1 MLRKYFIVALFGL
14 FMISGAAF
22 AGAPTEAQEQAIA
35 AEMAKMANEP
45 PLTQADIDTFMKM
58 LPKVEEVGNDPE
70 AIFKL
75 YQDNGVSPQRF
86 AMIGTKMTVGMM
98 MAQGVTREQVAASGQ
113 FLDFMIPSDDEIA
126 IVKNNMEAILKAM
139 GQ

>member
-1 MLRKYFIVALFGL
+1 MLKKCFIVAVFGL
-14 FMISGAAF
+14 FMTYGAAF
-22 AGAPTEAQEQAIA
+22 AGTTPELQEQAIA
-35 AEMAKMANEP
+35 AELAAMANEP

-58 LPKVEEVGNDPE
+58 LPKIEEAGNSPE

-86 AMIGTKMTVGMM
+86 AMIGSKMTVGLM
-98 MAQGVTREQVAASGQ
+98 MAQGVTREQVVASGQ
-113 FLDFMIPSDDEIA
+113 FLEFMIPSDAEVA